1 MMVGK
6 KMIAEAKRD
15 YEFSCIE
22 KWKKG
27 ETYTM
32 VYDAIGGII
41 ALEMDGGCVG
51 HWSTD
56 AFNEIRNNFDI
67 IDN

>member
-1 MMVGK
+1 MMDGK
-6 KMIAEAKRD
+6 KMIAKAKRN

-27 ETYTM
+27 ERYNM

-41 ALEMDGGCVG
+41 A
-51 HWSTD
+51 
-56 AFNEIRNNFDI
+56 R
-67 IDN
+67 